1 MKHSASLLGRIA
13 LSLIITL
20 TVSLDAVAKL
30 PKLSGAPLQGY
41 DMASVKRAMDS
52 RPLHHI
58 EGIWLMTDPSAKI
71 AIELE
76 DASNGIS
83 SMDAPAYRI
92 VLLSSPNR
100 ALRPGTVMG
109 RIVPAAKEGVY
120 QTELYTS
127 ATGSRLSSPAA
138 FTAEL
143 DKTDNRIVMTR
154 HRSTFSVNLWR
165 TLPYMWRYVIRKN
178 RPAPTYHGCVRIY
191 PEPVPPLQPIYL

>member
-1 MKHSASLLGRIA
+1 MHIHLFRRLRTALTLTI
-13 LSLIITL
+13 LSLSFL
-20 TVSLDAVAKL
+20 KAGAKL
-30 PKLSGAPLQGY
+30 PRLSAEPLAGY
-41 DMASVKRAMDS
+41 DIESVKRAMDS

-58 EGIWLMTDPSAKI
+58 EGIWLMTDTSAKV

-76 DASNGIS
+76 DDASGIE
-83 SMDAPAYRI
+83 ATAATAYRI

-109 RIVPAAKEGVY
+109 RIIPAAKEGVY

-143 DKTDNRIVMTR
+143 DKSDNRIVMTR
-154 HRSTFSVNLWR
+154 HRSAFSVNLWR
-165 TLPYMWRYVIRKN
+165 TLPYMWRYVVRKN

-191 PEPVPPLQPIYL
+191 PAPVPPLQPIYL